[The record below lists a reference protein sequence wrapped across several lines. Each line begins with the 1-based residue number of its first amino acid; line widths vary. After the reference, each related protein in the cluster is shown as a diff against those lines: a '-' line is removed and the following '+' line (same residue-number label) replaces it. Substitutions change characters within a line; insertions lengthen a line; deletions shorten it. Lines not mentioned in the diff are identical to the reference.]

1 MFRVIDF
8 FCGCG
13 GTSSGLQAAGMT
25 IAAGIDV
32 DPVAINTYKENF
44 PNAITFNDDINNI
57 KTEDLKYVAKKKRSD
72 KLVFAACAPCQPFSA
87 QNRNKKVNDKRVCL
101 LDQMHRFIEKLTPD
115 YILLENVPGMQ
126 KVKEGPFGRFLKLLT
141 DFGYSIDFGVLDAAE
156 YGVPQH
162 RKRLV
167 LIAAKDSK
175 IKLPEPKYGPGMI
188 PFKVVRDAIGNYP
201 AIDSGEKSKT
211 IRDHESAKLSP
222 LLKKRI
228 SVLKNGEDRRA
239 WPEELQLKCHKD
251 CRTHTDVYGR
261 LSWDKPSVTLTT
273 KCISLSNGR
282 FGHPEQNRALS
293 VREAASIQTFPET
306 YLFKGTLWQK
316 ARQIG
321 NAVPPKLA
329 EILGKEII
337 KNNI

>member
-1 MFRVIDF
+1 MFKVIDF

-13 GTSSGLQAAGMT
+13 GASSGLQAAGMS
-25 IAAGIDV
+25 IVAGIDI
-32 DPVAINTYKENF
+32 DPVAIDTYRENF
-44 PNAITFNDDINNI
+44 PEAITFNDDINNI
-57 KTEDLKYVAKKKRSD
+57 KVELLEGIAKTQYPD

-87 QNRNKKVNDKRVCL
+87 QNRNKKVDDKRACL
-101 LDQMHRFIEKLTPD
+101 LDQMHRFIEGLVPD

-126 KVKEGPFGRFLKLLT
+126 KVKEGPFGRFLKLLSSK
-141 DFGYSIDFGVLDAAE
+141 GYSVDFGVLDAAT

-167 LIAAKDSK
+167 LIASRNCS
-175 IKLPEPKYGPGMI
+175 IKLPKPKYGPGLI
-188 PFKVVRDAIGNYP
+188 PFKVVRDAIGHYP
-201 AIDSGEKSKT
+201 EIDSGEKSNIIK
-211 IRDHESAKLSP
+211 DHESAKLSP

-228 SVLKNGEDRRA
+228 ALLKNGEDRRA
-239 WPEELQLKCHKD
+239 WPKELQLKCHKD

-261 LSWDKPSVTLTT
+261 LDWDKPSVTLTT

-282 FGHPEQNRALS
+282 FGHPEQNRAIS

-306 YLFKGTLWQK
+306 YLFKGTLWQR
-316 ARQIG
+316 ARQVG

-329 EILGKEII
+329 EVIGKEII
-337 KNNI
+337 NIDK